1 MWNIHGVI
9 APIAEGEDG
18 VSDNRSPYKI
28 SIIDFVKNFSYTQD
42 RCHIISKFLDYREKI
57 YQLEIN
63 EGFQWVDGSFTE
75 NVEELRQRPPSDI
88 DLVNFIYQPSQINEE
103 YWAEHGYVF
112 DHDIAKQ
119 NYLVDSY
126 WVNLSVNDK
135 EYIVN
140 QTAYWYSMW
149 SHQRDTNIW
158 KGFYQ
163 IALTPQDDIMA
174 RQWLEGMIIA
184 GETHESE

>member
-9 APIAEGEDG
+9 SPIAEGEDG
-18 VSDNRSPYKI
+18 VSFNRSPYRI
-28 SIIDFVKNFSYTQD
+28 GIFDFVKNFSYSKE
-42 RCHIISKFLDYREKI
+42 RYNIITKLLDYREKI

-63 EGFQWVDGSFTE
+63 SGFQWVDGSFTE
-75 NVEELRQRPPSDI
+75 NVEQLRNRPPGDI
-88 DLVNFIYQPSQINEE
+88 DLVNFIYQPAQINEE
-103 YWAEHGYVF
+103 NWAQHGYVL

-135 EYIVN
+135 EYIVK

-158 KGFYQ
+158 KGFYE
-163 IALTPQDDIMA
+163 IPLIPQDDIMA
-174 RQWLEGMIIA
+174 RQWLDNMITQGDI
-184 GETHESE
+184 HE